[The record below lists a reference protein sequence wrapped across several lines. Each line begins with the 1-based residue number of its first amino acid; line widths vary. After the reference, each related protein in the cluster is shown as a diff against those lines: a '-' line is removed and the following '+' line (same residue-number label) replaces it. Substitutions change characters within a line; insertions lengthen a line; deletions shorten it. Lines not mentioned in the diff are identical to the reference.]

1 MSLTVI
7 ANVYAKFGKVDV
19 VKEELEKLAD
29 ATRCVEGCISYDM
42 HQDHNNPAHFIFYEN
57 WKDKESW
64 KNNSKAFHTNAYHKA
79 TEGAIED
86 FVVNEMSQ
94 LPPRKRRRV

>member
-7 ANVYAKFGKVDV
+7 ANVYAKFEKVDV
-19 VKEELEKLAD
+19 VKAELEKLAE
-29 ATRCVEGCISYDM
+29 ATSRVEGCISYAM
-42 HQDHNNPAHFIFYEN
+42 HQNHHNPAHFIFYEN
-57 WKDKESW
+57 WKDRETW
-64 KNNSKAFHTNAYHKA
+64 ENNSRAFHSDEYRKA

-94 LPPRKRRRV
+94 LPPRKRRGV